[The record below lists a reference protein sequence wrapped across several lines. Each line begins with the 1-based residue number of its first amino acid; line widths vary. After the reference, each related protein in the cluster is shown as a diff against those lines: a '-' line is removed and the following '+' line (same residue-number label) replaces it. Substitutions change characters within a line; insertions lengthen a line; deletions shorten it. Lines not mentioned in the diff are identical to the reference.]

1 VKGEGICCFV
11 TLRDGEHESPQ
22 LETSLKMAV
31 REAIGAFATPDIIVC
46 TPAFPKTRSGKI
58 MRRVRRRSGRG
69 RRYVR

>member
-1 VKGEGICCFV
+1 MKGEGICCFV
-11 TLRDGEHESPQ
+11 TLREGGAESPQ

-58 MRRVRRRSGRG
+58 MRRVSDSFSGRF
-69 RRYVR
+69 VV